1 MLWDKNVEQRK
12 GDAALRDDVSCY
24 LRQGDWAIHERD
36 EGRYLGKQCSKKRDQ
51 SVQRP
56 EGRTVRNIKQNEQW
70 PVQQDRR
77 SFPATLLVRSSINTT
92 TTTTNNDINN
102 SNNNKNNW
110 SGYSTLLFY
119 LIPSL

>member
-24 LRQGDWAIHERD
+24 LRQGDQAIHERD
-36 EGRYLGKQCSKKRDQ
+36 EGRYLGKQWSKKRDQ

-70 PVQQDRR
+70 PVYQGRR
-77 SFPATLLVRSSINTT
+77 SFPATLPVRCSINTT
-92 TTTTNNDINN
+92 TTTNNNDINN
-102 SNNNKNNW
+102 SNNNKNW
-110 SGYSTLLFY
+110 SDYLILLLLY